1 MRGLDSYLL
10 SRGEAHNCTDVPRKQ
25 IITGLRRAL
34 RVEVV
39 AALER
44 PEFGHTFGTRG
55 TGTEICYT
63 RSGRTG
69 RGLGCS
75 PPPVTTCDHR
85 PLSGY
90 KIPYAFSSK
99 EFRN

>member
-1 MRGLDSYLL
+1 MCGLDSYLL
-10 SRGEAHNCTDVPRKQ
+10 GKGEAHNCIDIPRKQ
-25 IITGLRRAL
+25 IITELRRAL

-44 PEFGHTFGTRG
+44 PELGHTLGTRG

-75 PPPVTTCDHR
+75 PPPVTTY
-85 PLSGY
+85 L
-90 KIPYAFSSK
+90 
-99 EFRN
+99 